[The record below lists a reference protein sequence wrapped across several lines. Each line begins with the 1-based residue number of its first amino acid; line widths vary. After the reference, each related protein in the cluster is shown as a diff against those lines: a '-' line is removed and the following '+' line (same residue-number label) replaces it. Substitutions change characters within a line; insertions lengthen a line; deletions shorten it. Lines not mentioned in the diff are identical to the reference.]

1 MCTIALPILE
11 YLATDVLQVEVDD
24 DVIEELAIVETEE
37 VFVGDGNGAFG
48 RCGRVGEESAS
59 RRAIT

>member
-1 MCTIALPILE
+1 MRAIALPILE

-48 RCGRVGEESAS
+48 RCGRVSEESAS
-59 RRAIT
+59 KSIFT

>member
-11 YLATDVLQVEVDD
+11 YLATDVFQVEVDD

-37 VFVGDGNGAFG
+37 VFVGDGNGALG

-59 RRAIT
+59 RSAIT